1 MSLQPEERKYLLQV
15 SDIEK
20 KIMQKNQFFERRK
33 KVCYKESDFKWWSFN
48 DRDTSFVLTTKR
60 KSTYK
65 KGEQIF
71 NCYGR
76 RSNKFLLI
84 L

>member
-1 MSLQPEERKYLLQV
+1 MLQV
-15 SDIEK
+15 SEIEK
-20 KIMQKNQFFERRK
+20 KILEKNMFFDKRK
-33 KVCYKESDFKWWSFN
+33 KVAKGESDYKWWSF
-48 DRDTSFVLTTKR
+48 DDGSTYFVLTTKR
-60 KSTYK
+60 RSTYR

-76 RSNKFLLI
+76 RSNKFLLT

>member
-1 MSLQPEERKYLLQV
+1 MQNDSEL
-15 SDIEK
+15 EK
-20 KIMQKNQFFERRK
+20 KIMQKND
-33 KVCYKESDFKWWSFN
+33 KESKKKNKYADEEFKWWN
-48 DRDTSFVLTTKR
+48 YDDKETYFVLTTKR

>member
-1 MSLQPEERKYLLQV
+1 MQV

-20 KIMQKNQFFERRK
+20 RIMQENHFFEKRK
-33 KVCYKESDFKWWSFN
+33 KVACGEADFKWWQYN
-48 DRDTSFVLTTKR
+48 DPKTYFVLTTKR
-60 KSTYK
+60 RSTYK

-76 RSNKFLLI
+76 RCNKFLLI